1 MRRPSTAPIAPLTA
15 LALAIALAAAAPAHA
30 GGKAPDFTLPDLDGR
45 NVSLSDFSGK
55 VVVLS
60 FWAHWCNPCKAEM
73 PYLEAMYK
81 ELADQGLMIL
91 SISVDEA
98 RNEPQVK
105 QIIRSGQYTFPVLLD
120 KNTEVV
126 TLFNPR
132 KSVPYTVVIGKDG
145 AVHSKHEGYAPGDEV
160 KLKVEVEAL
169 LGIGDPPSASGGS
182 AGSGG

>member
-1 MRRPSTAPIAPLTA
+1 MRRPSIALRAPLSA
-15 LALAIALAAAAPAHA
+15 LALAITLAAAAPALA

-60 FWAHWCNPCKAEM
+60 FWAQWCGPCKAEM

-81 ELADQGLMIL
+81 ELQDQGLVIL
-91 SISVDEA
+91 SISLDDA
-98 RNEPQVK
+98 KNEPLVK

-120 KNTEVV
+120 RNTEVV
-126 TLFNPR
+126 GLFNPR
-132 KSVPYTVVIGKDG
+132 QSVPYTVVIGRDG
-145 AVHSKHEGYAPGDEV
+145 AIHSKHEGYAPGDEV

-169 LGIGDPPSASGGS
+169 LGIGDPPSSPGGS